1 MPPLRLEVEPDLLNG
16 RVEAA
21 EAAIRGRLEDLRY
34 DAINTK
40 SGTLWMTH
48 SEAIVSTSL
57 PLDASGHYGFL
68 AFSG

>member
-1 MPPLRLEVEPDLLNG
+1 MGAWKRLRRRSAGVWRICG
-16 RVEAA
+16 T
-21 EAAIRGRLEDLRY
+21 I
-34 DAINTK
+34 AINTK

-57 PLDASGHYGFL
+57 LLNASGHYGFL